1 MGTSVAWGRV
11 QALGMMTHWLC
22 RKGNHLD
29 VPQQEWWQGVGILGE
44 AKQDPSRVNSGCPS
58 SADLGTT
65 CFPACAE
72 VITSV
77 EVVCVS

>member
-1 MGTSVAWGRV
+1 MENSVTLGRV

-29 VPQQEWWQGVGILGE
+29 VTLQECWQGVAVLGE
-44 AKQDPSRVNSGCPS
+44 AKQDLSHVNSGCPS

-65 CFPACAE
+65 CFPAFAE

-77 EVVCVS
+77 EVVGVS